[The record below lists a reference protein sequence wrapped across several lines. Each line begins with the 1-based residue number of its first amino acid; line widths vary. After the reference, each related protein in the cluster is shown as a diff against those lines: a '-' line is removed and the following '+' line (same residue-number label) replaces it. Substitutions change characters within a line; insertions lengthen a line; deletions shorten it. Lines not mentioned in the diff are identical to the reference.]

1 MLPKYFCLH
10 EVPLNLSINNRGSN
24 GLNLTEASHVI
35 LMEPNL
41 NPAIELQAIGRVDRI
56 GQMQETF
63 VHRFIVADSVEET
76 IWEMNQTNG
85 SSASKRSVYFID
97 CLSVEEVT

>member
-1 MLPKYFCLH
+1 MENTIP
-10 EVPLNLSINNRGSN
+10 INNRGSN
-24 GLNLTEASHVI
+24 GLNLTEASHVV

-56 GQMQETF
+56 GQTRETC

-76 IWEMNQTNG
+76 IWEMNQANG
-85 SSASKRSVYFID
+85 PNSSKRSVFDNGVCVNMI
-97 CLSVEEVT
+97 